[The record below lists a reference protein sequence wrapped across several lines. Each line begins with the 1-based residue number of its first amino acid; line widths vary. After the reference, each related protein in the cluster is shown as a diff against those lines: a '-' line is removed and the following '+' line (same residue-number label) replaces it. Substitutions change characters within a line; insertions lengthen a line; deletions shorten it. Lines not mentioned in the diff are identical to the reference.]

1 MSTDQPIELT
11 QEQYQIIEK
20 IRIYVKQKL
29 ANDFSGHDM
38 AHIERV
44 VGLAKKIL
52 PYEPKANAFIVILSA
67 YLHDVI
73 DEKVINDVNQ
83 ATNELYNYLNS
94 LNILSDDIKMI
105 FDIIENMSYRKNL
118 TGKKTLSLEG
128 QIVQDA
134 DRLDAIGAIGI
145 GRTFYYGGNKH
156 NIMHDPTILPRMVI
170 NEENYKLPN
179 TVINHFYEKLF
190 LLKDMMNTEKA
201 KKLAISRHNL
211 LVEFVKQ
218 FENEWQGKD

>member
-52 PYEPKANAFIVILSA
+52 PYEAKANAFIVILSA

-105 FDIIENMSYRKNL
+105 FDI
-118 TGKKTLSLEG
+118 
-128 QIVQDA
+128 
-134 DRLDAIGAIGI
+134 
-145 GRTFYYGGNKH
+145 
-156 NIMHDPTILPRMVI
+156 
-170 NEENYKLPN
+170 
-179 TVINHFYEKLF
+179 
-190 LLKDMMNTEKA
+190 
-201 KKLAISRHNL
+201 
-211 LVEFVKQ
+211 
-218 FENEWQGKD
+218 

>member
-1 MSTDQPIELT
+1 MTLT
-11 QEQYQIIEK
+11 PQQQTTLDNVK
-20 IRIYVKQKL
+20 AFVKQKL
-29 ANDFSGHDM
+29 SHDFSGHDM

-44 VGLAKKIL
+44 VKLANKIL
-52 PYEPKANAFIVILSA
+52 NHQPQANAFIVLMSA

-73 DEKVINDVNQ
+73 DEKVIADVNN
-83 ATNELYNYLNS
+83 AINELQDYLRS
-94 LNILSDDIKMI
+94 LNLTTEEMRAI

-118 TGKKTLSLEG
+118 SQKATLSLEG

-156 NIMHDPTILPRMVI
+156 NIMHDPNILSRTKL
-170 NEENYKLPN
+170 NEDNYKQPN

-190 LLKDMMNTEKA
+190 LLKDMMNTQTA
-201 KKLAISRHNL
+201 KQIAEQRHEI
-211 LVEFVKQ
+211 LVKFVKQ
-218 FENEWQGKD
+218 FEQEWLGND